1 MERLYRAVQNE
12 VPMCEESWRELAK
25 ICKIQHFEKGD
36 FVLQEGEVSGG
47 IYFIS
52 SGLVRNFYVKND
64 KEVSEWFAFDEE
76 FCLSITSYYLKVPT
90 VLAMQCL
97 EDSVVITIERE
108 GLDRL
113 RSTNFEIANF
123 AYELATG
130 SLIISQERMAS
141 VQFETALQRYENLLK
156 LRKTMLQR
164 VPLRYIASFLGVSAE
179 TLSRIRSQ
187 IH

>member
-12 VPMCEESWRELAK
+12 VPMCEASWLELSK
-25 ICKIQHFEKGD
+25 TCKVQYFEKGD
-36 FVLQEGEVSGG
+36 YVLKMGEISSG

-52 SGLVRNFYVKND
+52 SGLVRNFYEKND
-64 KEVSEWFAFDEE
+64 KEISEWFAFEEE

-90 VLAMQCL
+90 ILAMQCL

-108 GLDRL
+108 GFDAL
-113 RSTNFEIANF
+113 RNKNFEISNF
-123 AYELATG
+123 AYKLATK
-130 SLIISQERMAS
+130 SLIVSQERMAS
-141 VQFETALQRYENLLK
+141 IQFETALQRYENLLK

-164 VPLRYIASFLGVSAE
+164 VPLHYIASFLGISAE

>member
-1 MERLYRAVQNE
+1 MEKLYRAVQNE
-12 VPMCEESWRELAK
+12 VSMSNESWLELSK
-25 ICKIQHFEKGD
+25 ICKVEIFEKGD
-36 FVLQEGEVSGG
+36 FVLKMGEISGG

-52 SGLVRNFYVKND
+52 SGLVRNFYIKNE
-64 KEVSEWFAFDEE
+64 KEVSEWFAFEEE
-76 FCLSITSYYLKVPT
+76 FCLSITSYYLKTPT

-108 GLDRL
+108 GLDIL
-113 RSTNFEIANF
+113 RNKNFEIANL

-130 SLIISQERMAS
+130 SLIVSQERMAS
-141 VQFETALQRYENLLK
+141 IQFETALQRYENLLK
-156 LRKTMLQR
+156 LRKSMLQR
-164 VPLRYIASFLGVSAE
+164 VPLNHIATFLGISAE